1 MEKRTLQELNLLD
14 DFLFGKMVTYPEIG
28 ERFCKQLLGI
38 ILGVELNKIRIVPQ
52 KVYLGAETNLHG
64 ARLDVY
70 IEEEDNQL
78 NGTLFDVEP
87 DKNDKE
93 SLKKALPQRVRFY
106 HAMIDQECLKSGQGY
121 DVLKQVIVI
130 MMTPYDP
137 FGYDRMVYTIK
148 NHCVE
153 LPDMPYDDGAKTLFL
168 YTKGKDGNPSKE
180 LQELLHYMEE
190 TTRDNACN
198 KMLESIHEMVM
209 KVKQD
214 SEVTLEY
221 MKIFEREKMLYD
233 DGKEVGRKEGK
244 EEGRKEGRKEG
255 KEEGRK
261 EGREEGRLE
270 KLVSQVFKKLRKN
283 YDVCEIADMLEEDEH
298 VIRQICDAAEKYAPD
313 YDEKNCAELLEQI
326 KSA

>member
-1 MEKRTLQELNLLD
+1 M
-14 DFLFGKMVTYPEIG
+14 
-28 ERFCKQLLGI
+28 
-38 ILGVELNKIRIVPQ
+38 
-52 KVYLGAETNLHG
+52 GAETNLHG

-121 DVLKQVIVI
+121 AVLKQVIVI

-198 KMLESIHEMVM
+198 KTLESIHEMVM
-209 KVKQD
+209 KIKQD

-233 DGKEVGRKEGK
+233 DGKE
-244 EEGRKEGRKEG
+244 
-255 KEEGRK
+255 

-298 VIRQICDAAEKYAPD
+298 VIRQICDAAKKYAPD

-326 KSA
+326 ESA